1 MTIGFFLLAEP
12 SQDVFLH
19 LAILHFPLKLFN
31 KYGQFLKKET
41 ALKYGFDQNCTLKL
55 FIALK
60 TSIRTNFLGFL
71 NFVEI

>member
-41 ALKYGFDQNCTLKL
+41 ALKYRFDQNCTLKL
-55 FIALK
+55 FKVWI
-60 TSIRTNFLGFL
+60 
-71 NFVEI
+71 